1 MSFVHRGIME
11 YIDTEEQIEHC
22 VVATNLKSFR
32 ENPLVYTHMEVDVN
46 LAKTFSWWF
55 SQTSVGD
62 ANISQALRLLLVIRK
77 K

>member
-1 MSFVHRGIME
+1 MSFVHRVIME

-55 SQTSVGD
+55 S
-62 ANISQALRLLLVIRK
+62 
-77 K
+77 

>member
-1 MSFVHRGIME
+1 ME

-46 LAKTFSWWF
+46 LAML
-55 SQTSVGD
+55 VE
-62 ANISQALRLLLVIRK
+62 ANRRAARVNVLIAYRK
-77 K
+77 HINRKRAV